1 MCLPIN
7 YSIRVSPLPKL
18 CDDCYKKL
26 DDNSGGIEL
35 ICDYDFYWH
44 CYDRIEYGCQYCEQ
58 YYKNEINKNVNLFL
72 QSLKKEANMFF
83 ENNRFEKKS
92 QNLEED
98 TEEHKTIQEKNIN
111 LQNALE
117 DIDKW

>member
-7 YSIRVSPLPKL
+7 YSIRVSSLPEL

-44 CYDRIEYGCQYCEQ
+44 CYDRIEYGCQYC
-58 YYKNEINKNVNLFL
+58 K
-72 QSLKKEANMFF
+72 
-83 ENNRFEKKS
+83 
-92 QNLEED
+92 
-98 TEEHKTIQEKNIN
+98 
-111 LQNALE
+111 
-117 DIDKW
+117 